1 MTVDVEYFELTG
13 ADATNEYIELS
24 GTPIIADNVAV
35 DLVGGTAQAL
45 TSDFGVDGTKILW
58 DSTSYNLNGLMA
70 TGDKVRAIYD
80 RS

>member
-1 MTVDVEYFELTG
+1 MTFDVEYFELTST
-13 ADATNEYIELS
+13 DATNEYISLS
-24 GTPIIADNVAV
+24 GTPVVGDNVAV

-45 TSDFGVDGTKILW
+45 SGDFGIDGTRIVW
-58 DSTSYNLNGLMA
+58 DSTAYNLNGLMA

>member
-1 MTVDVEYFELTG
+1 MAFDVEYFELTG
-13 ADATNEYIELS
+13 TDATNEYISLS
-24 GTPIIADNVAV
+24 GTPVVADNVAI

-45 TSDFGVDGTKILW
+45 SGDFGIDGTRIVW

>member
-1 MTVDVEYFELTG
+1 MFEVEYFTLAPT
-13 ADATNEYIELS
+13 DATNEYISLS
-24 GTPIIADNVAV
+24 GTPVVADNIAI

-45 TSDFGVDGTKILW
+45 SGDFGIDGTKILW

-70 TGDKVRAIYD
+70 TGDKLRAIYD

>member
-1 MTVDVEYFELTG
+1 MTFDVEYFTLSA
-13 ADATNEYIELS
+13 ADATNEYLELT
-24 GTPIIADNVAV
+24 GTPIVPDNVAI

-70 TGDKVRAIYD
+70 EGDKVRAIYD

>member
-1 MTVDVEYFELTG
+1 MTFDVEYFTLTG
-13 ADATNEYIELS
+13 ADATNEFLELT
-24 GTPIIADNVAV
+24 GTPIVPDNVAV

-45 TSDFGVDGTKILW
+45 TGDFGMDGTRILW
-58 DSTSYNLNGLMA
+58 DNTSYNLNGLMA